1 MPIKYISHIPNTVEG
16 QAILDNFVRTRRIL
30 RYRDNDK
37 VFDRVKRGLPLFE
50 VEKVEEVRLTTKS
63 TENSQSTLLS
73 EPCENISVPCGKNLL
88 IRGECLSACA
98 YLKDKGIKVDLV
110 YIDPPFASGADYA
123 KKVYIRRNPK
133 LAEKI
138 AKAEEQLDIEELRSF
153 EEKMYGDIWNKED
166 YLNWMYENLVAIKSI
181 MSDTAS
187 IYVHLDWHIGHYVKI
202 LMDEVFGE
210 DKFRNEIVWCYNGPS
225 VVKNAFPR
233 KHDTIYFYAKN
244 DENVFNGAYVPHKSG
259 LHNTGQV
266 FGDMENEN
274 IERVKEL
281 MERGKM
287 IEDWWADLFPV
298 DRVRSEMLD
307 YSTQKPEAL
316 LERIIKASSNEGM
329 LVADFFGGS
338 GVTAKVSNDLKRNF
352 IHVDVGVNS
361 IQTTRDRLIQ
371 SMQHSAL
378 SENLGVLSG
387 KKELTTKLTKNS
399 QGTQG
404 FDILDVKD
412 GVSLF
417 RNPVQTMDKLKSLI
431 IGLRNEDGLDNFWE
445 GAINDSKIGLVPVYV
460 PNLLDHSTKVL
471 DIPLINRIIN
481 EAIPDLPDNTK
492 QVIVYYIDID
502 DEKELLKF
510 IDEYNNTD
518 VKIVLRDLKE
528 ILDEVVIND
537 IIEFEVKGNEIEF
550 TKFISDRL
558 KQKID
563 EYNQKKGLNRKKK
576 DLFNGNEENGNGES
590 EDEDNDENGNNEK
603 PEAEEKTK
611 KKKFVPIE
619 ISDNGLELI
628 EMISLDCTNTE
639 GMWKSDYEIKI
650 DKNGYL
656 AINGKKSKDFWNGKI
671 SFEKKPLRMKVRNI
685 AGDETILNISE
696 KCSNKHF

>member
-16 QAILDNFVRTRRIL
+16 QAILDNFVRTRRVL

-37 VFDRVKRGLPLFE
+37 VFDRVKRGLPLYE
-50 VEKVEEVRLTTKS
+50 VEKIES
-63 TENSQSTLLS
+63 IGN
-73 EPCENISVPCGKNLL
+73 NANNLV

-138 AKAEEQLDIEELRSF
+138 AKAEEKLDIEELRAF
-153 EEKMYGDIWNKED
+153 EEKMYGDIWNKET
-166 YLNWMYENLVAIKSI
+166 YLNWMYENLSAIKTI
-181 MSDTAS
+181 MSETGC
-187 IYVHLDWHIGHYVKI
+187 IYLHIDWHIGHYVKI

-210 DKFRNEIVWCYNGPS
+210 EFLINEIIWHYESGGIPQNNFSKKHDVIFYYKRNETYIFNKSEASEKRNFCQACGTTVSKINNLKKE
-225 VVKNAFPR
+225 V
-233 KHDTIYFYAKN
+233 
-244 DENVFNGAYVPHKSG
+244 DENGRIYGTIKSNGKIYKYYDDDDVLLPDVWFDISHIQQK
-259 LHNTGQV
+259 
-266 FGDMENEN
+266 DP
-274 IERVKEL
+274 ER
-281 MERGKM
+281 
-287 IEDWWADLFPV
+287 
-298 DRVRSEMLD
+298 LD
-307 YSTQKPEAL
+307 YATQKPEAL
-316 LERIIKASSNEGM
+316 LERIIKASSKENM
-329 LVADFFGGS
+329 IVADFFGGS
-338 GVTAKVSNDLKRNF
+338 GVSAKVANDLKRNF
-352 IHVDVGVNS
+352 IHVDVGINS
-361 IQTTRDRLIQ
+361 IQTTRDRLI
-371 SMQHSAL
+371 
-378 SENLGVLSG
+378 VSG
-387 KKELTTKLTKNS
+387 AA
-399 QGTQG
+399 

-417 RNPVQTMDKLKSLI
+417 RNPIQTMDKLKSLI
-431 IGLRNEDGLDNFWE
+431 AGLRNEDSLDSFWE
-445 GAINDSKIGLVPVYV
+445 GAINDSKLGLVPVYV

-471 DIPLINRIIN
+471 DIPLMNRIIN

-518 VKIVLRDLKE
+518 VKILLRDLKE

-537 IIEFEVKGNEIEF
+537 IIEYEVKENEIEF

-558 KQKID
+558 MQKID
-563 EYNQKKGLNRKKK
+563 EYNQKKGLNGKKAEQ
-576 DLFNGNEENGNGES
+576 LTISENG
-590 EDEDNDENGNNEK
+590 DEENDENGDTENGNNGDDE
-603 PEAEEKTK
+603 PEEKTK

-628 EMISLDCTNTE
+628 EMISLDCTNSD
-639 GMWKSDYEIKI
+639 GIWKSDYEIKI

-685 AGDETILNISE
+685 AGDETILNVSE
-696 KCSNKHF
+696 NEVKKEVKPKTKKK

>member
-16 QAILDNFVRTRRIL
+16 QAILDNFVRTRRVL

-37 VFDRVKRGLPLFE
+37 VFDRVKRGLPLYE
-50 VEKVEEVRLTTKS
+50 VEKIES
-63 TENSQSTLLS
+63 IGNN
-73 EPCENISVPCGKNLL
+73 PNNLVL
-88 IRGECLSACA
+88 RGECLSACA
-98 YLKDKGIKVDLV
+98 YLKDNGIKVDLV

-138 AKAEEQLDIEELRSF
+138 AKAEEQLNIEELHAF

-166 YLNWMYENLVAIKSI
+166 YLNWMYENLVAIKSV

-202 LMDEVFGE
+202 LMDEIFGE
-210 DKFRNEIVWCYNGPS
+210 EFFRNEIVWYYPNKIPDKRKPLFTNCSDFILFYSKSDEQIFNIQYRDIKPHKRAKEVKINGVKQS
-225 VVKNAFPR
+225 VR
-233 KHDTIYFYAKN
+233 
-244 DENVFNGAYVPHKSG
+244 DENGNVVYEEYDQSMLDNVW
-259 LHNTGQV
+259 
-266 FGDMENEN
+266 N
-274 IERVKEL
+274 IASLAGSSKEKH
-281 MERGKM
+281 E
-287 IEDWWADLFPV
+287 I
-298 DRVRSEMLD
+298 D

-316 LERIIKASSNEGM
+316 LTRIINASSNEGM
-329 LVADFFGGS
+329 LIADFFGGS
-338 GVTAKVSNDLKRNF
+338 GVTAKVANDLKRNF

-361 IQTTRDRLIQ
+361 IQTVRDRLKEV
-371 SMQHSAL
+371 SA
-378 SENLGVLSG
+378 E
-387 KKELTTKLTKNS
+387 
-399 QGTQG
+399 

-431 IGLRNEDGLDNFWE
+431 TGLRNEDSLDNFWE
-445 GAINDSKIGLVPVYV
+445 GAINDSKLGLVPVYV

-471 DIPLINRIIN
+471 DIPLMNRIIN

-537 IIEFEVKGNEIEF
+537 IVEYKVKENEIEF

-558 KQKID
+558 MQKID
-563 EYNQKKGLNRKKK
+563 EYNQKKGLNGKKAK
-576 DLFNGNEENGNGES
+576 QLTIGENEDEENEENN
-590 EDEDNDENGNNEK
+590 DDENGNNGDGE
-603 PEAEEKTK
+603 PEEKTK

-628 EMISLDCTNTE
+628 EMISLDCSNSE
-639 GMWKSDYEIKI
+639 GIWKSDYEIKI

-656 AINGKKSKDFWNGKI
+656 ATNGKKSKDFWNGKI
-671 SFEKKPLRMKVRNI
+671 SFEKKPLRIKVRNI
-685 AGDETILNISE
+685 AGDETILMFSE
-696 KCSNKHF
+696 SEDKKEVKPKTKKK

>member
-1 MPIKYISHIPNTVEG
+1 MPVKYISYIPNTVEG

-37 VFDRVKRGLPLFE
+37 VFDRIKRGLPLYE
-50 VEKVEEVRLTTKS
+50 VEKIESIGAS
-63 TENSQSTLLS
+63 TS
-73 EPCENISVPCGKNLL
+73 SVSNNLV

-166 YLNWMYENLVAIKSI
+166 YLNWMYENLFAIKSV

-210 DKFRNEIVWCYNGPS
+210 DNLINEIIWAYHGPGS
-225 VVKNAFPR
+225 PDMKQFNR
-233 KHDTIYFYAKN
+233 KHDTIFWY
-244 DENVFNGAYVPHKSG
+244 S
-259 LHNTGQV
+259 L
-266 FGDMENEN
+266 NEN
-274 IERVKEL
+274 WIFNEDKIRVQYKDPNQKPRNAFDSGDGWDEEDVL
-281 MERGKM
+281 KMREKGK
-287 IEDWWADLFPV
+287 IPEDWWEIAVAARKKIDGNNRV
-298 DRVRSEMLD
+298 DYATE
-307 YSTQKPEAL
+307 KPTEL

-338 GVTAKVSNDLKRNF
+338 GVTAKVANDLGRNF
-352 IHVDVGVNS
+352 IHVDVGINS
-361 IQTTRDRLIQ
+361 IQTTRDRLI
-371 SMQHSAL
+371 AAGA
-378 SENLGVLSG
+378 E
-387 KKELTTKLTKNS
+387 
-399 QGTQG
+399 

-431 IGLRNEDGLDNFWE
+431 TGLCNKDGLDNFWE
-445 GAINDSKIGLVPVYV
+445 GAINDSKLGLIPVYV

-537 IIEFEVKGNEIEF
+537 IIEYEVKENEIEF

-558 KQKID
+558 MQKID
-563 EYNQKKGLNRKKK
+563 EYNQKKGLNSKKAEQ
-576 DLFNGNEENGNGES
+576 LTIGEN
-590 EDEDNDENGNNEK
+590 EDEENDENGNDEE
-603 PEAEEKTK
+603 PETEEKTK
-611 KKKFVPIE
+611 NKKFVPIE

-628 EMISLDCTNTE
+628 EMISLDCTNAE
-639 GMWKSDYEIKI
+639 GIWKSDYEIKI

-671 SFEKKPLRMKVRNI
+671 SFDKKPLRMKVRNI

-696 KCSNKHF
+696 NEDKKEVKTKKK

>member
-1 MPIKYISHIPNTVEG
+1 MSIKYISHIPNTVEG
-16 QAILDNFVRTRRIL
+16 QAILDNFVRTRRVL

-37 VFDRVKRGLPLFE
+37 VFDRVKRGLPLYE
-50 VEKVEEVRLTTKS
+50 VELTEKVISDKCLMIN
-63 TENSQSTLLS
+63 ENPSSLNTNPSSL
-73 EPCENISVPCGKNLL
+73 NTI

-138 AKAEEQLDIEELRSF
+138 TKAEEQLDIEELRAF

-166 YLNWMYENLVAIKSI
+166 YLNWMYENLLGIKSI
-181 MSDTAS
+181 MSDKAS

-210 DKFRNEIVWCYNGPS
+210 EFFRNEIVWYYPNKIPDKRKPLFTNCSDFILFYSKSDEQIFNIQYRDIKPHKRAKEVKVNGVKQS
-225 VVKNAFPR
+225 VR
-233 KHDTIYFYAKN
+233 
-244 DENVFNGAYVPHKSG
+244 DENGNVVYEEYDQSMLDNVW
-259 LHNTGQV
+259 
-266 FGDMENEN
+266 N
-274 IERVKEL
+274 IASLAGSSKEKH
-281 MERGKM
+281 E
-287 IEDWWADLFPV
+287 I
-298 DRVRSEMLD
+298 D

-316 LERIIKASSNEGM
+316 IERIIKASSNEGM
-329 LVADFFGGS
+329 LIADFFGGS
-338 GVTAKVSNDLKRNF
+338 GVTAKVANDLKRHF

-361 IQTTRDRLIQ
+361 IQTARDRL
-371 SMQHSAL
+371 
-378 SENLGVLSG
+378 
-387 KKELTTKLTKNS
+387 KNS
-399 QGTQG
+399 GAE
-404 FDILDVKD
+404 FDVLDIKD

-431 IGLRNEDGLDNFWE
+431 TGLRNEDGLDSFWE
-445 GAINDSKIGLVPVYV
+445 GAINDSKLGLVPVYV

-471 DIPLINRIIN
+471 DIPLMNRIIN

-502 DEKELLKF
+502 DEKDLMKF

-537 IIEFEVKGNEIEF
+537 IINYECLMMNDKWEIEF
-550 TKFISDRL
+550 KSFISDRL
-558 KQKID
+558 MQKID
-563 EYNQKKGLNRKKK
+563 EYNQKRMINDKCLMIN
-576 DLFNGNEENGNGES
+576 DEENSLITNHS
-590 EDEDNDENGNNEK
+590 SLTTNHSSLI
-603 PEAEEKTK
+603 T
-611 KKKFVPIE
+611 

-639 GMWKSDYEIKI
+639 GIWKSDYEIKI
-650 DKNGYL
+650 DKNGFVTK
-656 AINGKKSKDFWNGKI
+656 NGQKTKEFWDGKI
-671 SFEKKPLRMKVRNI
+671 SYEKKPLRMKVRSI
-685 AGDETILNISE
+685 SGDETIFLI
-696 KCSNKHF
+696 

>member
-16 QAILDNFVRTRRIL
+16 QAILDNFVRTRRVL

-37 VFDRVKRGLPLFE
+37 VFDRVKRGLPLYE
-50 VEKVEEVRLTTKS
+50 VEKIES
-63 TENSQSTLLS
+63 IGNN
-73 EPCENISVPCGKNLL
+73 PNNLVL
-88 IRGECLSACA
+88 RGECLSACA

-133 LAEKI
+133 VAEAI
-138 AKAEEQLDIEELRSF
+138 EKAEEKLDIEELRTF
-153 EEKMYGDIWNKED
+153 EEKMYGDIWRKED

-181 MSDTAS
+181 MSENAS
-187 IYVHLDWHIGHYVKI
+187 IYYHIDYHIGHYVKV
-202 LMDEVFGE
+202 LLDEIFGE
-210 DKFRNEIVWCYNGPS
+210 NFFKREIIWNLSGVSGYKS
-225 VVKNAFPR
+225 LVKSFVR
-233 KHDTIYFYAKN
+233 GHDTIFYYSNSDEFIFNKEYLPYN
-244 DENVFNGAYVPHKSG
+244 EKQLKRFSTDENGRKFKPITKDKVIYLDESNGVPVSDVWSDIASFQTIV
-259 LHNTGQV
+259 NSP
-266 FGDMENEN
+266 E
-274 IERVKEL
+274 I
-281 MERGKM
+281 
-287 IEDWWADLFPV
+287 AD
-298 DRVRSEMLD
+298 
-307 YSTQKPEAL
+307 YATQKPKAL

-329 LVADFFGGS
+329 MIADFFGGS
-338 GVTAKVSNDLKRNF
+338 GVTAKTANDLKRNF

-361 IQTTRDRLIQ
+361 IQTTRDGLIE
-371 SMQHSAL
+371 ANA
-378 SENLGVLSG
+378 E
-387 KKELTTKLTKNS
+387 
-399 QGTQG
+399 

-431 IGLRNEDGLDNFWE
+431 TGLRNEDSLDNFWE
-445 GAINDSKIGLVPVYV
+445 GAINDSKLGLVPVYV

-471 DIPLINRIIN
+471 DIPLMNRIIN

-537 IIEFEVKGNEIEF
+537 IIEYEVKENVIEF
-550 TKFISDRL
+550 TNFISDRL
-558 KQKID
+558 MQKID
-563 EYNQKKGLNRKKK
+563 EYNQKKGLNGKKAEQ
-576 DLFNGNEENGNGES
+576 LTISENGEEEN
-590 EDEDNDENGNNEK
+590 DENVDTENGNNGDDA
-603 PEAEEKTK
+603 PEEKTK

-628 EMISLDCTNTE
+628 EMISLDFTNIE
-639 GMWKSDYEIKI
+639 GIWKSDYEIKI

-685 AGDETILNISE
+685 AGDETILNFSE
-696 KCSNKHF
+696 SDDKKEVKPKTKKK

>member
-16 QAILDNFVRTRRIL
+16 QAILDNFVRTRRVL

-37 VFDRVKRGLPLFE
+37 VFDRVKRGLPLYE
-50 VEKVEEVRLTTKS
+50 VEKIES
-63 TENSQSTLLS
+63 IGNN
-73 EPCENISVPCGKNLL
+73 PNNLVL
-88 IRGECLSACA
+88 RGECLSACA

-133 LAEKI
+133 VAEAI
-138 AKAEEQLDIEELRSF
+138 EKAEEKLDIEELRTF
-153 EEKMYGDIWNKED
+153 EEKMYGDIWRKED

-181 MSDTAS
+181 MSENAS
-187 IYVHLDWHIGHYVKI
+187 IYYHIDYHIGHYVKV
-202 LMDEVFGE
+202 LLDEIFGE
-210 DKFRNEIVWCYNGPS
+210 NFFKREIIWNLSGVSGYKS
-225 VVKNAFPR
+225 LVKSFVR
-233 KHDTIYFYAKN
+233 GHDTIFYYSNSDEFIFNKEYLPYN
-244 DENVFNGAYVPHKSG
+244 EKQLKRFSTDENGRKFKPITKDKVIYLDESNGVPVSDVWSDIASFQTIV
-259 LHNTGQV
+259 NSP
-266 FGDMENEN
+266 E
-274 IERVKEL
+274 I
-281 MERGKM
+281 
-287 IEDWWADLFPV
+287 AD
-298 DRVRSEMLD
+298 
-307 YSTQKPEAL
+307 YATQKPKAL

-329 LVADFFGGS
+329 MIADFFGGS
-338 GVTAKVSNDLKRNF
+338 GVTAKTANDLKRNF

-361 IQTTRDRLIQ
+361 IQTTRDGLIE
-371 SMQHSAL
+371 ANA
-378 SENLGVLSG
+378 E
-387 KKELTTKLTKNS
+387 
-399 QGTQG
+399 

-431 IGLRNEDGLDNFWE
+431 TGLRNEDSLDNFWE
-445 GAINDSKIGLVPVYV
+445 GAINDSKLGLVPVYV

-471 DIPLINRIIN
+471 DIPLMNRIIN

-537 IIEFEVKGNEIEF
+537 IIEYEVKENVIEF
-550 TKFISDRL
+550 TNFISDRL
-558 KQKID
+558 MQKID
-563 EYNQKKGLNRKKK
+563 EYNQKKGLNGKKK
-576 DLFNGNEENGNGES
+576 DLFNDNEENGNGDS
-590 EDEDNDENGNNEK
+590 EDEVNDENGNNGET
-603 PEAEEKTK
+603 ETEEKTK

-628 EMISLDCTNTE
+628 EMISLDCSNSE
-639 GMWKSDYEIKI
+639 GIWKSDYEIKI

-656 AINGKKSKDFWNGKI
+656 ATNGKKSKDFWNGKI
-671 SFEKKPLRMKVRNI
+671 TFEKKPLRMKVRNI
-685 AGDETILNISE
+685 AGDETILNFSE
-696 KCSNKHF
+696 SEDKKEVKPKTKK

>member
-16 QAILDNFVRTRRIL
+16 QAILDNFVRTRRVL

-37 VFDRVKRGLPLFE
+37 VFDRIKRGLPLYE
-50 VEKVEEVRLTTKS
+50 VEKIES
-63 TENSQSTLLS
+63 IGNN
-73 EPCENISVPCGKNLL
+73 PNNLV

-123 KKVYIRRNPK
+123 KKVFIRRNPK

-138 AKAEEQLDIEELRSF
+138 AKAEEELDIEELRAF

-166 YLNWMYENLVAIKSI
+166 YLNWMYENLMAIKSI

-210 DKFRNEIVWCYNGPS
+210 DNFRNEIVWCYQGTGKS
-225 VVKNAFPR
+225 LKQYKR
-233 KHDTIYFYAKN
+233 KHDIIFFYTKNTDDWIFNSKDIGKPFTENQKIKFSGVEETGERYKAYKHSDGKIYKKYLS
-244 DENVFNGAYVPHKSG
+244 DEDYLPIN
-259 LHNTGQV
+259 
-266 FGDMENEN
+266 
-274 IERVKEL
+274 
-281 MERGKM
+281 
-287 IEDWWADLFPV
+287 DWWDDIYV
-298 DRVRSEMLD
+298 IQDHSERLD

-329 LVADFFGGS
+329 LIADFFGGS
-338 GVTAKVSNDLKRNF
+338 GVTAKVANDLKRNF
-352 IHVDVGVNS
+352 IHVDVGINS
-361 IQTTRDRLIQ
+361 IQTVRDRL
-371 SMQHSAL
+371 
-378 SENLGVLSG
+378 
-387 KKELTTKLTKNS
+387 KEANAE
-399 QGTQG
+399 

-417 RNPVQTMDKLKSLI
+417 RNPIQTMDKLKSLI
-431 IGLRNEDGLDNFWE
+431 TGLRNEDSLDNFWE
-445 GAINDSKIGLVPVYV
+445 GGINDSKHGLVPVYV

-528 ILDEVVIND
+528 ILNEVVIND
-537 IIEFEVKGNEIEF
+537 IIEYEVKETEIEF

-558 KQKID
+558 MQKID
-563 EYNQKKGLNRKKK
+563 EYNQKKGLNGKKAEQ
-576 DLFNGNEENGNGES
+576 LTISENG
-590 EDEDNDENGNNEK
+590 DEENDENGDTENGNNGDDE
-603 PEAEEKTK
+603 PEEKTK
-611 KKKFVPIE
+611 KKKFIPIE

-628 EMISLDCTNTE
+628 EMISLDCTNIE
-639 GMWKSDYEIKI
+639 GIWKSDYEIKI

-656 AINGKKSKDFWNGKI
+656 AINAKKSKDFWNGKI
-671 SFEKKPLRMKVRNI
+671 TFEKKPLRMKVRNI
-685 AGDETILNISE
+685 AGDETILNFSE
-696 KCSNKHF
+696 SKDKKEVKPKTKK